1 MAMGCGAGFKEV
13 RHFTW
18 NYFSVSACNVD
29 LCLPSA
35 TYLPNDKK
43 DESGTQHQGE
53 HVAKGRKGER
63 HGRTCQPGDEDVRTK
78 GKKNTDTFLSL
89 PSGSLWTSDLFPRWS
104 LKLSVSLWFQLD
116 WSNFIFFYQT
126 TLYFQTPPA
135 RLAQDLIFY
144 KILFCVVNYSCVCIN
159 ITCYL
164 MKPSYLNNTQSR
176 NVWSLF

>member
-63 HGRTCQPGDEDVRTK
+63 HGRTCQPGDEDVQTK
-78 GKKNTDTFLSL
+78 GKKNMDTFLSL

-116 WSNFIFFYQT
+116 WSIFFFFIKQHCT
-126 TLYFQTPPA
+126 FKPPPRDWLRTLYFIKYCFA
-135 RLAQDLIFY
+135 
-144 KILFCVVNYSCVCIN
+144 
-159 ITCYL
+159 
-164 MKPSYLNNTQSR
+164 
-176 NVWSLF
+176 